1 MTSIFSGLITS
12 KTCIRILMRLF
23 FNPKQNVYLRELA
36 DEFGMSTSMA
46 REEQQLSKAGLYSQ
60 AKKTAKKSTIR
71 PTSSTPF
78 FQNSNQWS
86 AKPLAWTRYWKAS
99 LKG

>member
-1 MTSIFSGLITS
+1 MTSTSIFSSLITS

-71 PTSSTPF
+71 LTSSTPF
-78 FQNSNQWS
+78 YRTPINGPQ
-86 AKPLAWTRYWKAS
+86 S
-99 LKG
+99 LWHGPDTGKHH